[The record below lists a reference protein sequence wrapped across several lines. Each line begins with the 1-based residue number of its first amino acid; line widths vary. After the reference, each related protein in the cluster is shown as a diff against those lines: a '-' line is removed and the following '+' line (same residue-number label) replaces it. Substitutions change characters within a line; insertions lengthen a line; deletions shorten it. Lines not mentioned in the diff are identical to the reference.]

1 MPATFS
7 NRFGNYGLVPVLDHN
22 MKAEELTV
30 TLAPT
35 QTLAKG
41 TVMGQITAGGAFKA
55 YASGSS
61 DGSQIP
67 KGLLAFDCVVDASG
81 NVTIGGGDQGVTY
94 PSAPIFT
101 SGDFN
106 CADCTGLDANAI
118 TAGNWTQLVGSI
130 STGVVRLAG

>member
-1 MPATFS
+1 MPATFT

-30 TLAPT
+30 PLGNSL
-35 QTLAKG
+35 TLAKG
-41 TVMGQITAGGAFKA
+41 TVMGQITATGKFIA
-55 YASGSS
+55 YASGAV
-61 DGSQIP
+61 DGSQVP
-67 KGLLAFDCVVDASG
+67 KGLLAFDCVVDGSG

-106 CADCTGLDANAI
+106 CADLTGLDANAV
-118 TAGNWTQLVGSI
+118 TAGNWTLPVGSV
-130 STGVVRLAG
+130 STGVVRMAG

>member
-1 MPATFS
+1 MPASAS
-7 NRFGNYGLVPVLDHN
+7 NRFNNYGLIPVLDHN
-22 MKAEELTV
+22 MKAEQLTV
-30 TLAPT
+30 SLSPT

-61 DGSQIP
+61 DGSQVP

-94 PSAPIFT
+94 PTAPLYT
-101 SGDFN
+101 GGDFN
-106 CADCTGLDANAI
+106 CADLTGLDANAV
-118 TAGNWTQLVGSI
+118 TAGNWTLLVGSV